1 MKNLLAWLMIILS
14 MPVAATGLAD
24 LQFGKYQIADTQW
37 NVSACMYTAS
47 CQIYSKNPGVAYK
60 VPWYAGQISWA
71 SGDYIKFE
79 PNMVNGVQDATNP
92 WLAKQ
97 YTSSNVYKAT
107 MGTGHIINMGTDFFF
122 FVGNDNNTG
131 QLFSMTS
138 GMSGS
143 SGITWTGTLNP
154 TVAQVNTLAGQYGST
169 TPLAQGQTYTAAPAA
184 PSLCCGGSAASFNAD
199 ATNVAKVQTFTSRTT
214 QDSQVYIEQV
224 GNQNSIVV
232 NQSGT
237 KNNYAHYSGNGS
249 NDIVSIT
256 QSGNNSTQVNYAD
269 LTITGDTNT
278 AILLQQSTGGA
289 KGVFAT
295 VIDDNNSL
303 IVTQKDSG
311 SHYAEINLSGGNK
324 NVDITQQGSA
334 SHIASIS
341 LSGLPVDLSLSQS
354 GSAQQFYSI
363 QFNCATTGGC
373 PKITVTQGN

>member
-1 MKNLLAWLMIILS
+1 
-14 MPVAATGLAD
+14 
-24 LQFGKYQIADTQW
+24 
-37 NVSACMYTAS
+37 MYTAS